1 MMRDSEIDNGAINA
15 INTIIEY
22 LCDENITQEIEDP
35 IDAATGNFQMGIS
48 EPIIHGTFNTVISE
62 FIKHLYGKAHRL
74 PRQLSEREAL
84 AEAIHLLGR
93 FSDAPGPDRYGAIVA
108 RVIAG
113 GKEALQS
120 VLAQLSKLVKEI
132 EKEKYTQ
139 WALTCYFHI
148 LDRETKHRMV
158 DAYKKLKSDILPSI
172 IKNMKPGQMVQYF
185 PDIIMADVRY
195 RNMMWHQQKAGNS
208 NIFNEKYLQNEVTD
222 LSNNRQD
229 GHDYP

>member
-1 MMRDSEIDNGAINA
+1 MRDSEIDHGAINA

-22 LCDENITQEIEDP
+22 LCDEKITQEIEDP
-35 IDAATGNFQMGIS
+35 IDAATGNFKMGIS
-48 EPIIHGTFNTVISE
+48 EPITHGTFNTVISE
-62 FIKHLYGKAHRL
+62 FIKHIHVKAHRL
-74 PRQLSEREAL
+74 PRQLSDREAL

-113 GKEALQS
+113 GQEALKS
-120 VLAQLSKLVKEI
+120 VLLQLSKLFKEI
-132 EKEKYTQ
+132 EKGKYIQ
-139 WALTCYFHI
+139 WALTCYFHN
-148 LDRETKHRMV
+148 LEMEAKYRMV

-195 RNMMWHQQKAGNS
+195 QNMMWHQQKAGHS
-208 NIFNEKYLQNEVTD
+208 HVFN
-222 LSNNRQD
+222 
-229 GHDYP
+229 